1 MGQDSTRLIGIPKW
15 QVERLI
21 TDAILYRSCDTLQAY
36 QFEVIKKAV
45 WTIQTMDSLLTL
57 RADEINNLEHQGKYY
72 KALDSVS
79 QEQIKEVGKDKKL
92 FEFTTYAATGGT
104 IGGSVAG
111 PLGAGIGA
119 GFGVIVWAVIKFLF

>member
-1 MGQDSTRLIGIPKW
+1 MVFEIQRG
-15 QVERLI
+15 
-21 TDAILYRSCDTLQAY
+21 RSCDSLQAY
-36 QFEVIKKAV
+36 QFEVIQKAV

-92 FEFTTYAATGGT
+92 FEFTTYATGGGT
-104 IGGSVAG
+104 IGGAVGG
-111 PLGAGIGA
+111 PVGAGIGLV
-119 GFGVIVWAVIKFLF
+119 GGVIVWAVVKFIL